1 VNKTKSLIENYS
13 VLSNGKGK
21 QSVGD
26 DTTRN
31 KLLSDIRTSL
41 KSINWDIQDLD
52 ETISKKI
59 KLFKFVLFDYSISPL
74 FEMSA

>member
-1 VNKTKSLIENYS
+1 MNKTKSLIESYS

-21 QSVGD
+21 QSGAD

-59 KLFKFVLFDYSISPL
+59 KLFKFI
-74 FEMSA
+74 